1 MHDLELVLIRAEVRA
16 FAGDHR
22 FGGVREQP
30 GDVGGIGPA
39 RRAAGG
45 GEAAMADHR
54 EVPSSAAIGE
64 RSLELRDRG
73 QRTQPLSPIEGEDQ
87 IRGDVPEERRTAV
100 ASGVGRRGDVVDEPR
115 DEFRSSGAQLLGY
128 FPEIA
133 RVEIE
138 GVFGRLG
145 GIAGAEWPDRIPTAG
160 HARHLRPAL
169 LRRRVEVPPLARFL
183 ALPVVRRAGGRE
195 HPGLAHFGLHA
206 MGALG
211 DVDGLGQHHHFDHAA
226 ARIGAREVLQKA
238 AAQVHRRSYI

>member
-1 MHDLELVLIRAEVRA
+1 
-16 FAGDHR
+16 
-22 FGGVREQP
+22 
-30 GDVGGIGPA
+30 
-39 RRAAGG
+39 
-45 GEAAMADHR
+45 MADHR
-54 EVPSSAAIGE
+54 EVPPSAAIGE
-64 RSLELRDRG
+64 RGLKLGDRG

-100 ASGVGRRGDVVDEPR
+100 ASGVGRRGDVVDEPC
-115 DEFRSSGAQLLGY
+115 DEIRSSGAQLIGDL
-128 FPEIA
+128 PEIA

-138 GVFGRLG
+138 GVLGRLG
-145 GIAGAEWPDRIPTAG
+145 GIAGAERPDRILAAG

-238 AAQVHRRSYI
+238 AAQVHRRTYI